1 MYRST
6 LQNRVDPFGQLHAVP
21 HQGALMGNRGILHDG
36 EQRIRRQ
43 WERKAW
49 VTCVLSYG
57 NVQRAV
63 FSPNNY
69 SELFFLDEA
78 TSFAAGHRP
87 CHTCQRERYDLFR
100 HTWLEANMPE
110 KDGTFVPVTEI
121 DRVMHA
127 ERALRGGKKRSFEVD
142 LAELPCGTMYEHDG
156 EACLVWQRGMLR
168 WSFEGYVPVTSAAPT
183 GRVRVL
189 TPPSVVRM
197 FRAGFLP
204 RVHASADL

>member
-1 MYRST
+1 
-6 LQNRVDPFGQLHAVP
+6 
-21 HQGALMGNRGILHDG
+21 MGNRGILHDG

-49 VTCVLSYG
+49 VTCALSYG
-57 NVQRAV
+57 NVQRDV

-100 HTWLEANMPE
+100 RAWLEANMPE
-110 KDGTFVPVTEI
+110 KEGSFVPVTEI

-127 ERALRGGKKRSFEVD
+127 ERALRGGKKRSFEAD
-142 LAELPCGTMYEHDG
+142 LQDLPCGTMYEHDG

-168 WSFEGYVPVTSAAPT
+168 WSFEGYVPVASSAPA
-183 GRVRVL
+183 GHVRVL
-189 TPPSVVRM
+189 TPSSVVRM